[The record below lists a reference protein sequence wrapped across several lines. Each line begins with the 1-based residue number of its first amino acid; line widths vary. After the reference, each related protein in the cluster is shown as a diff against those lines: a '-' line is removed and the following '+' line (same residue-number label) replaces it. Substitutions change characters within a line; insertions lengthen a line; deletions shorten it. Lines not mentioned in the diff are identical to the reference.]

1 MCTVSF
7 VKKENGQVVLT
18 SNRDEKTH
26 RSTISPKEYNIE
38 GNRII
43 FPKDELAGGTW
54 IALGEQ
60 GTFCCLLN
68 GAFTKHTAKGNYRR
82 SRGQIVL
89 DVFRSTS
96 VDKFLEKI
104 DLDNVEP
111 FTLIIYQSTSQKLN
125 LLVWDE
131 KKKHISELDTNKPHF
146 WGSATLYTKGFT
158 DARRTQFFEHLK
170 HDKGDESIFKKHSS
184 SKDQG
189 GFVLNNR
196 EGIETVSVT
205 QIILSKLK
213 GSMSYFVL
221 NKNLT
226 TKITKEWKKE
236 LQ

>member
-7 VKKENGQVVLT
+7 VKKDNGEVVLT

-26 RSTISPKEYNIE
+26 RSTIPPKEYSID
-38 GNRII
+38 GNKIT

-68 GAFTKHTAKGNYRR
+68 GAFEKHASKDNYRR

-89 DVFRSTS
+89 DVFRSES
-96 VDKFLEKI
+96 VETFLNKL
-104 DLDNVEP
+104 DLENVEP
-111 FTLIIYQSTSQKLN
+111 FTLIIYQSTTQKLN

-131 KKKHISELDTNKPHF
+131 KEKHISELDTNTPHF
-146 WGSATLYTKGFT
+146 WGSATLYTKEFT
-158 DARRTQFFEHLK
+158 DQRRLQFFELFK
-170 HDKGDESIFKKHSS
+170 HDKGELSIFKKHSS
-184 SKDQG
+184 SKTQN
-189 GFVLNNR
+189 GFLLNNR

-221 NKNLT
+221 NENLT
-226 TKITKEWKKE
+226 TKITKEWKKD